1 MGEYRGIAPIAP
13 KLPKEGY
20 AMKTFA
26 FRASLTLA
34 AALLAV
40 LALPTLAPAGEG
52 YGHDHAAPAAAP
64 AAEPAAASAGGALD
78 PKAAFER
85 LKGLA
90 GEWQG
95 ATMSPDGPVTPDSF
109 RVTAAGSVVME
120 TMFAGTDHEMVNVFH
135 MEGPD
140 LVVTHYCAAG
150 NQPRMRYAA
159 EKSGPDRMVFDFAGG
174 TNFDPAKDK
183 HIHSTTLTFNG
194 DKLES
199 DWSSLDQGKE
209 GEKLKLYLSRKP

>member
-1 MGEYRGIAPIAP
+1 
-13 KLPKEGY
+13 
-20 AMKTFA
+20 MKSFA
-26 FRASLTLA
+26 FRASLTSA
-34 AALLAV
+34 AALLAA
-40 LALPTLAPAGEG
+40 LAL
-52 YGHDHAAPAAAP
+52 PAAAP
-64 AAEPAAASAGGALD
+64 AGGALD

-85 LKGLA
+85 LKGLS

-95 ATMSPDGPVTPDSF
+95 AVMSPDGPATPDTF
-109 RVTAAGSVVME
+109 RVTAAGSAVME

-159 EKSGPDRMVFDFAGG
+159 EKSGADQMVFDFAGG

-183 HIHSTTLTFNG
+183 HIHSTTLTFKG

-199 DWSSLDQGKE
+199 DWSSLDGGKE
-209 GEKLKLYLSRKP
+209 GERLKIYLSRRR